1 MEGLFGGAIEE
12 IYVKGK
18 GASTMLSEIEILK
31 RQVKRLEHRVKE
43 IERYLNQDDISPEL
57 REELARIAADK
68 DY

>member
-1 MEGLFGGAIEE
+1 
-12 IYVKGK
+12 
-18 GASTMLSEIEILK
+18 MLSEIEILK
-31 RQVKRLEHRVKE
+31 RQVKQLEHRVKE